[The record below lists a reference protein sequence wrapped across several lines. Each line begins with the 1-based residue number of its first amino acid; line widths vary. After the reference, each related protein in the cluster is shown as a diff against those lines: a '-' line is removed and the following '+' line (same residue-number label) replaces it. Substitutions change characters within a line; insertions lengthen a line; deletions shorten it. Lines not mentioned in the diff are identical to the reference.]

1 MSTTERTNVL
11 IELDSRRRTGLAKIG
26 RHQRYLVTE
35 EEDGTLIWTPAVVMS
50 EAEARLH
57 ANPELLAR
65 IEYELAHPELD
76 RSDRPRRKR

>member
-11 IELDSRRRTGLAKIG
+11 IELDSRRRTDLGKIG

-50 EAEARLH
+50 EAEARLR

-76 RSDRPRRKR
+76 ASDRPRRKR